1 MQNEE
6 KRGLRTEEKRVRSTP
21 QGGIVK
27 NEELGV
33 K

>member
-6 KRGLRTEEKRVRSTP
+6 KRGLRTEDLEVRSTP

-27 NEELGV
+27 NED
-33 K
+33 